1 MQLWEFE
8 SRSWRGVLDTTLY
21 DKVCQWLA
29 AGRWFSQGTPVAFTN
44 KTYHHNI
51 TEMQMKVALN
61 TIILTFWEYFWTVR
75 YYETR
80 TLTAICVLVS
90 NICSPIWFSERTFD
104 SVYHPPVLR
113 YHEKPMAFRQI
124 KYLLLFVLD
133 FMR

>member
-61 TIILTFWEYFWTVR
+61 TITLTFWEYFWTVR

-80 TLTAICVLVS
+80 TLAAICVLVS

-104 SVYHPPVLR
+104 SVYHPPVLG
-113 YHEKPMAFRQI
+113 YHENPWLSDKWNI
-124 KYLLLFVLD
+124 YYCLF
-133 FMR
+133 